1 MIFKL
6 EKASDILTI
15 CHECKMGV
23 PIKAE
28 ITVEINSLEDILNF
42 VNNVRKIIIYPD
54 NRIMIYDDYIE

>member
-15 CHECKMGV
+15 CHPCNMGV

-28 ITVEINSLEDILNF
+28 ITVEINSLEDIINF
-42 VNNVRKIIIYPD
+42 VNNVGKIIIYPD